1 MGPLKGQAK
10 ITTPRGSNN
19 IMNPTRRSFQ
29 ALAAI
34 ALGSALASAWLTPAL
49 AQASGS
55 YPQRSVRLVVPF
67 PPGSGSDVAARV
79 LSQHL
84 SSNLGQSFV
93 VDNKPGAAGNI
104 GAMEVVRATP
114 DGYTLFF
121 GSSSSLAANVSLLK
135 TMPYDPAKDLAPV
148 AGIADSVTALI
159 VRSNHPAKTLPEFVA
174 WAKQRPGKV
183 NASYGSSSTQISWS
197 LLNKVAGLDVTG
209 VPYKGT
215 PLAVNDLLSGAVDF
229 TFADLGSVLAHVK
242 AGTLRGIA
250 LTTPKRSPMVDWP
263 PIADTYPAFED
274 ITGWI
279 ALAGPPGLPREI
291 ADKLSAAVQ
300 LALQQPE
307 VRGRLA
313 FFGLSPMPMA
323 PEALRAFIQS
333 EIPKWARL
341 AKTANIQP
349 E

>member
-1 MGPLKGQAK
+1 
-10 ITTPRGSNN
+10 
-19 IMNPTRRSFQ
+19 MNLARTCLQ
-29 ALAAI
+29 ALAAL
-34 ALGSALASAWLTPAL
+34 ALINGALNTPAL
-49 AQASGS
+49 AQSQGS

-84 SSNLGQSFV
+84 SSSLGQSFV

-135 TMPYDPAKDLAPV
+135 TMPYDPAKDFTPV
-148 AGIADSVTALI
+148 AGVADSVTALI
-159 VRSNHPAKTLPEFVA
+159 VRSNHPAKTLPEFIA
-174 WAKQRPGKV
+174 WVKQRPGKV
-183 NASYGSSSTQISWS
+183 NASYGSSSTQISLA

-215 PLAVNDLLSGAVDF
+215 PLAVNDLLSGSVDF

-250 LTTPKRSPMVDWP
+250 LTTPKRSPMIDLP
-263 PIADTYPAFED
+263 PIADTYPAYED

-279 ALAGPPGLPREI
+279 ALTGPLGLPKEI
-291 ADKLSAAVQ
+291 ADKLSSSVQ

-307 VRGRLA
+307 VKGRLA

-323 PEALRAFIQS
+323 PEPLRGFIQS